1 MATVAFEDTSLL
13 QRVFLARVSNL
24 WVIYESLML
33 VYWLLCPFWTLLFYY
48 TCFVYREY
56 KLSDYHFYC
65 QYFPPE
71 KNSLYVGSYG
81 FYNNC
86 SKVIILGCE
95 LGLQCTE
102 IFKSFCLSLAVLVKI
117 KNLWIKIRELY
128 LPYGMRND
136 FIQMRYLKREFSKN

>member
-1 MATVAFEDTSLL
+1 M
-13 QRVFLARVSNL
+13 NH
-24 WVIYESLML
+24 
-33 VYWLLCPFWTLLFYY
+33 LCLY
-48 TCFVYREY
+48 TDCFV
-56 KLSDYHFYC
+56 LFGHFYFIIHVLC
-65 QYFPPE
+65 IENINFLIIIFIANTFPQK

-117 KNLWIKIRELY
+117 KNL
-128 LPYGMRND
+128 
-136 FIQMRYLKREFSKN
+136 